1 MDWVEIPFEQNKKKR
16 LDIKKKK
23 KTEIILWKKRPKEW
37 KRCLS
42 TRRASPDQGNFLKGR
57 FFENNTANLIII
69 NTTIRSMYGP
79 KRGECRSGNV
89 VR

>member
-1 MDWVEIPFEQNKKKR
+1 VEIPKKNG

-23 KTEIILWKKRPKEW
+23 KKEIILWKKRPKEW

-42 TRRASPDQGNFLKGR
+42 TRRASPGQGNFLKDR
-57 FFENNTANLIII
+57 FFENNTRNLIII

-79 KRGECRSGNV
+79 KRGECHSGNV